1 MYISLRSHH
10 SPKIEAMASVIGV
23 MEIKHQ
29 RVRTIPIEVQNQ
41 WTMLMSWLVQHQ
53 LLWRLNERDFMVPGG
68 NEGKTLAI
76 ANTAIEQVKQANL
89 LWALVFLPNS
99 LLCVLSSTEVDL
111 M

>member
-29 RVRTIPIEVQNQ
+29 KACTIPMEVWNQ
-41 WTMLMSWLVQHQ
+41 RTQMLMDWLVQHQ

-68 NEGKTLAI
+68 K
-76 ANTAIEQVKQANL
+76 EQEETV
-89 LWALVFLPNS
+89 S
-99 LLCVLSSTEVDL
+99 LRQHSY
-111 M
+111 